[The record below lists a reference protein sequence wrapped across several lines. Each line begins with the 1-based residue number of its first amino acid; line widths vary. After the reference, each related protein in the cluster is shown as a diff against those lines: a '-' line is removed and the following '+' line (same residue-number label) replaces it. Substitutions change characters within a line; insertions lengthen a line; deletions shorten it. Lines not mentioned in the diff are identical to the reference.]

1 MLATNKRMNQ
11 FYHKRLPG
19 MDLDVGTVLA
29 VLNPDAYLESGLFL
43 LCNGAVVS
51 RTTYARLFNFVST
64 HNLIRSTEEIADLN
78 ASEDYAFGP
87 GDGSTTFSIPNMIGR
102 TIFGGTNV
110 GKYQKEQLPNISG
123 VADDSWY
130 SLAGSLYTH
139 NSRNGMYSTSFIRTW
154 YVAPSQNNGGVARGV
169 SSVGCNASY
178 VTSVYVDG
186 GAIKPL
192 TLNMNYVIKC

>member
-1 MLATNKRMNQ
+1 MNQ

-51 RTTYARLFNFVST
+51 RTTYARLFKFVSE
-64 HNLIRSTEEIADLN
+64 NGLIRSTEEIADLN

-110 GKYQKEQLPNISG
+110 GKYQKEQLPNIYGTFATKQDNRNTSTFG
-123 VADDSWY
+123 PFYWERYITVSQSYWD
-130 SLAGSLYTH
+130 GINNNNPLYTLAFDAI
-139 NSRNGMYSTSFIRTW
+139 G
-154 YVAPSQNNGGVARGV
+154 
-169 SSVGCNASY
+169 SSSIY
-178 VTSVYVDG
+178 TVDG
-186 GAIKPL
+186 RVKPL
-192 TLNMNYVIKC
+192 SSAFNYIVRV